1 MPYVSRAEAER
12 ARWMTLAEA
21 VAHVCER
28 DGCDAKAAEEQIR
41 NALRDGTI
49 QTWWG
54 DQPLQPPHGWPPEIQ
69 PDDAPS
75 ARPGRGAAYWQ
86 SAQIRGAEVFDP
98 PDGVLTDAGRAA
110 VAARTYGR
118 WRVLLLLRA
127 TVEALWATA
136 PTGQKSHRAAQS
148 AVESWIYDVYS
159 NAKRD
164 GSPPPKRDRV
174 ISDCRAATHAT
185 NAQVKEAIRLVPS
198 NLRRTRG
205 QRDRARGDP
214 ILKSDAEIDR

>member
-1 MPYVSRAEAER
+1 MPYVSKVEAER

-98 PDGVLTDAGRAA
+98 PDSVLTDAGRAA
-110 VAARTYGR
+110 VAAGTYGR

-127 TVEALWATA
+127 AVEALWATA
-136 PTGQKSHRAAQS
+136 PTGQKSRRAAQPD
-148 AVESWIYDVYS
+148 VDRWIRSVYS
-159 NAKRD
+159 NAKSD
-164 GSPPPKRDRV
+164 GSPTPKRAQV
-174 ISDCRAATHAT
+174 FSDCRAATHAT
-185 NAQVKEAIRLVPS
+185 YAQMNEAIRGVPRD
-198 NLRRTRG
+198 LKRARG
-205 QRDRARGDP
+205 GRDRARGEP
-214 ILKSDAEIDR
+214 ILKSNAEIDR